1 MTLLSMIQ
9 TKVVD
14 RIGLPRPMSIVGNS
28 DADARLLLSIA
39 NEVGADLAKI
49 DWPILLKY
57 ATYLSV
63 ATQFQN
69 DLSTIAPD
77 FNRQEGETL
86 WNFTLAVYSRG
97 PLTPQ
102 EWQLANARRVAGP
115 YSRFQLRQNP
125 NTFNLGVFF
134 DVVPTAGQTFGFAY
148 YSNAWVVNSSVAVPP
163 VIALF
168 SSYQADTDT
177 SVFDEDL
184 LAKGLRAYYKREKG
198 LSFEDDMADYEE
210 NRDTLLA
217 QQRAQRVASMTPTPP
232 TLLLG
237 DQNIQEGNWPQ

>member
-9 TKVVD
+9 TRVVD
-14 RIGLPRPMSIVGNS
+14 RIGLSRPATIVGNS
-28 DADARLLLSIA
+28 DSDARLLLSIA
-39 NEVGADLAKI
+39 NEVGEDLAKI

-77 FNRQEGETL
+77 FDRQEGETL

-125 NTFNLGVFF
+125 STFALGVFF
-134 DVVPTAGQTFGFAY
+134 DVVPTAGQTFGFGY
-148 YSNAWVVNSSVAVPP
+148 YSNAWAVNTTGGAPP
-163 VIALF
+163 VVATF

-177 SVFDEDL
+177 SVFNETL
-184 LAKGLRAYYKREKG
+184 IAKGIRAYYKREKG
-198 LSFEDDMADYEE
+198 LFFEDDMADFEDY
-210 NRDTLLA
+210 RDTLLA

-237 DQNIQEGNWPQ
+237 EENVQEGSWPQ